1 MKNMKRVLKTV
12 LAVVSIAFFA
22 LYILFYIINSTVSA
36 DDFFRSNVSETAL
49 LVMCVLAA
57 TLGSVMIAE
66 NRHALRR
73 RLKRKTH
80 SKASANSL
88 RQILRNILPHI
99 CVIVAGMYL
108 VFYCINFVNQIM
120 NFIYHPMTEGLL
132 LGLAVVGV
140 ICAAMLL
147 TDALKPKKHSRSRHN
162 AAKQG

>member
-12 LAVVSIAFFA
+12 LAVVSITFFV

-57 TLGSVMIAE
+57 TVGGVLIAE
-66 NRHALRR
+66 NRRALRR
-73 RLKRKTH
+73 RLKRGKRDGGHGFMKTI
-80 SKASANSL
+80 K
-88 RQILRNILPHI
+88 RILPHVCI
-99 CVIVAGMYL
+99 VIPGMYL
-108 VFYCINFVNQIM
+108 VFYCINFVNPIM

-132 LGLAVVGV
+132 LALAIVGV
-140 ICAAMLL
+140 LCAAMLL
-147 TDALKPKKHSRSRHN
+147 TDTLKPKKHSRSRRK